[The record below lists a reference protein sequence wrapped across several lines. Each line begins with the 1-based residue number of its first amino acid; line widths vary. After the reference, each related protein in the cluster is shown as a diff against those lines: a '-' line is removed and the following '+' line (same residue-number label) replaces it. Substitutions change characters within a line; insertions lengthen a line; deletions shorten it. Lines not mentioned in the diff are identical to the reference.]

1 MGSLSNLEIV
11 YAVNT
16 FIKTLG
22 YSTISLG
29 AYTPKLQLD
38 IPFFFMIN
46 MTLRSFVITEIAGLL
61 IIGTN
66 LRYEVSLLTT
76 SLRREQNSGGFVF
89 STIGAFSPQAYNH
102 THQGNSRRTVFNY
115 VENRVSYVKSFIN
128 CNLPFGILLSVNAL
142 RNNYSCFIQK
152 IIHFL
157 GKLFFIKTNKKD
169 RIAFIHSNVGSLA
182 FSYLG
187 VYSKN
192 RSSDSFFEKEY
203 SLFTA
208 GQNTNKLN

>member
-1 MGSLSNLEIV
+1 MGSLSNLEMV

-22 YSTISLG
+22 YSAIALS

-38 IPFFFMIN
+38 IPFFFRIN

-61 IIGTN
+61 IVGTN
-66 LRYEVSLLTT
+66 LRYEASLLNT
-76 SLRREQNSGGFVF
+76 SLRREQNTGGFVF

-102 THQGNSRRTVFNY
+102 THQGNSMRTVFNY
-115 VENRVSYVKSFIN
+115 VENRVGFVKSFIN
-128 CNLPFGILLSVNAL
+128 SNLPFGILLSVNAL
-142 RNNYSCFIQK
+142 RNNYAYFIQK
-152 IIHFL
+152 IIYSL

-169 RIAFIHSNVGSLA
+169 RIGFIHSNVGSLA
-182 FSYLG
+182 FSHLG

-192 RSSDSFFEKEY
+192 TSFDSFAEKEY
-203 SLFTA
+203 SLFIA
-208 GQNTNKLN
+208 GQNSNKLN